1 MKPPVARPVTRPVT
15 RPYGRPAAAD
25 AAAAASPRASVQALA
40 LGRRVLEIES
50 AAVAALADRLDER
63 FLHALDLVLACRGR
77 VVVSGIGKS
86 GHIARKIAA
95 TMASTGT
102 PAFFVHPA
110 EAMHGDLG
118 MITRDDVLIVLSYSG
133 ETEELLR
140 IVPVVKRQGARLIV
154 ITGRPQSALARE
166 ADALLD
172 ASVAEEACPLGL
184 APTASTTAALAFGD
198 ALAVALL
205 DARGF
210 GPEDFARS
218 HPGGK
223 LGLRLLTHV
232 GDVMRTGDALPLV
245 APAATL
251 AEVIVEVSR
260 KGMGLA
266 LVVDDQQQLLGVFT
280 DGDLRRLIDRVS
292 DLRSITVDT
301 VMNGSP
307 RSIGAQAL
315 AVEAVALME
324 QHRISQL
331 PVVAAD
337 NRVVGALNMHDLFA
351 AGVV

>member
-1 MKPPVARPVTRPVT
+1 MKPPVASPHEQIR
-15 RPYGRPAAAD
+15 AAD
-25 AAAAASPRASVQALA
+25 AASAAPAHASSQALVLA
-40 LGRRVLEIES
+40 RRVLEIES
-50 AAVAALADRLDER
+50 AAVAALATRLDQR
-63 FLHALDLVLACRGR
+63 FLHALDLILACRGR

-86 GHIARKIAA
+86 GHIARKIAS

-118 MITRDDVLIVLSYSG
+118 MITRDDVLIALSYSG
-133 ETEELLR
+133 ETDELLR
-140 IVPVVKRQGARLIV
+140 IVPVIKRQGAPLIV
-154 ITGRPQSALARE
+154 ITGNPGSALARE

-251 AEVIVEVSR
+251 SEVIVEVSR

-266 LVVDDQQQLLGVFT
+266 LVVDPDRQLLGVFT

-301 VMNGSP
+301 VMSRTP

-315 AVEAVALME
+315 AVEGVALME
-324 QHRISQL
+324 RHRINQL
-331 PVVAAD
+331 PVVDAA
-337 NRVVGALNMHDLFA
+337 NRVVGALNMHDLFS

>member
-1 MKPPVARPVTRPVT
+1 MKPPVASPQGQDP
-15 RPYGRPAAAD
+15 AAD
-25 AAAAASPRASVQALA
+25 AASAGPAHASTQALVLA
-40 LGRRVLEIES
+40 RRVLEIES
-50 AAVAALADRLDER
+50 AAIAALSARLDGR

-86 GHIARKIAA
+86 GHIARKIAS

-118 MITRDDVLIVLSYSG
+118 MITRDDVLIALSYSG

-154 ITGRPQSALARE
+154 ITGNPGSALARE

-245 APAATL
+245 APTSTL
-251 AEVIVEVSR
+251 SEVIVEVSR

-266 LVVDDQQQLLGVFT
+266 LVVDPGQRLLGVFT

-292 DLRSITVDT
+292 DLRSVTVDT
-301 VMNGSP
+301 VMSRSP

-315 AVEAVALME
+315 AVEGVALME
-324 QHRISQL
+324 QHRINQL
-331 PVVAAD
+331 PVVDAG

>member
-1 MKPPVARPVTRPVT
+1 MKPPVVP
-15 RPYGRPAAAD
+15 PAATS
-25 AAAAASPRASVQALA
+25 AAPPVLSSTGSPAGPVRASAKALVLA
-40 LGRRVLEIES
+40 RRVLEIEA
-50 AAVAALADRLDER
+50 AAVAALATRIDDG
-63 FLHALDLVLACRGR
+63 FLHALDIVLACRGR

-86 GHIARKIAA
+86 GHIARKIAS

-118 MITRDDVLIVLSYSG
+118 MITRDDVLVALSYSG

-140 IVPVVKRQGARLIV
+140 IVPVAKRQGARLIV
-154 ITGRPQSALARE
+154 ITGNPRSALARE

-232 GDVMRTGDALPLV
+232 SDVMRTGDALPLV
-245 APAATL
+245 APSATL
-251 AEVIVEVSR
+251 SAVIVEISR

-266 LVVDDQQQLLGVFT
+266 LVVDDGRNLLGVFT

-292 DLRSITVDT
+292 DLRSITVDS
-301 VMNGSP
+301 VMSRTP

-315 AVEAVALME
+315 AVEGVALME
-324 QHRISQL
+324 KHRINQL
-331 PVVAAD
+331 PVVDAD

>member
-1 MKPPVARPVTRPVT
+1 MNPPAASASA
-15 RPYGRPAAAD
+15 PAAAD
-25 AAAAASPRASVQALA
+25 PSPAAAPVGPVRASEKALVLA
-40 LGRRVLEIES
+40 RRVLEIEA
-50 AAVAALADRLDER
+50 AAVSALASRVDAG
-63 FLHALDLVLACRGR
+63 FLHALDIVLACRGR

-86 GHIARKIAA
+86 GHIARKIAS

-118 MITRDDVLIVLSYSG
+118 MITRDDVMVALSYSG

-140 IVPVVKRQGARLIV
+140 IVPVIRRQGARLIV
-154 ITGRPQSALARE
+154 ITGNPRSSLASE

-232 GDVMRTGDALPLV
+232 ADVMRTGEALPLV
-245 APAATL
+245 SPTATL
-251 AEVIVEVSR
+251 SAVIVEVSR

-266 LVVDDQQQLLGVFT
+266 LVVDERQKLLGVFT

-292 DLRSITVDT
+292 DLRSITVDS
-301 VMNGSP
+301 VMSRTP

-315 AVEAVALME
+315 AVEGVALME
-324 QHRISQL
+324 QHRINQL
-331 PVVAAD
+331 PVVDAD
-337 NRVVGALNMHDLFA
+337 DRVIGALNMHDLFA